1 MSTHPDPER
10 LAAVASGEAPDA
22 DLAAHLAG
30 CVDCAAELDAL
41 RELAGRLNG
50 LQHVDWV
57 EPPATLQ
64 AAVLAAAR
72 GDTPAP
78 RPRRWLLVA
87 AAAAIGVLAGVV
99 GGVLGGRLLWPAPVQ
114 PAPEVVLASTRL
126 DTLDTGVQEGT
137 ATLVQTAGG
146 AIELRV
152 ATAPVTPGNGYVEVW
167 LINTDGKR
175 MVSVGVLANG
185 TSGTFPVARG
195 LIDAGYLIVDI
206 SREGLDD
213 KPQHSGDSVVRGQ
226 LSL

>member
-1 MSTHPDPER
+1 MSMHPDPER
-10 LAAVASGEAPDA
+10 LAALVAGEPPDPE
-22 DLAAHLAG
+22 LAAHLSA
-30 CVDCAAELDAL
+30 CAECTAELDAL
-41 RELAGRLNG
+41 RSLAGRLAR
-50 LQHVDWV
+50 LEPVEWA
-57 EPPATLQ
+57 EPPESVQ

-72 GDTPAP
+72 GGTPAP
-78 RPRRWLLVA
+78 GSRGWLLVA
-87 AAAAIGVLAGVV
+87 AAAIVGVLV
-99 GGVLGGRLLWPAPVQ
+99 GVLGGRILWPVPVQ
-114 PAPEVVLASTRL
+114 PASEIVLASARL

-152 ATAPVTPGNGYVEVW
+152 ATAPVSAVSGFVEVW
-167 LINTDGKR
+167 LINTDGVR

-206 SREGLDD
+206 SRERLDD
-213 KPQHSGDSVVRGQ
+213 KPQHSGDSVVRGK